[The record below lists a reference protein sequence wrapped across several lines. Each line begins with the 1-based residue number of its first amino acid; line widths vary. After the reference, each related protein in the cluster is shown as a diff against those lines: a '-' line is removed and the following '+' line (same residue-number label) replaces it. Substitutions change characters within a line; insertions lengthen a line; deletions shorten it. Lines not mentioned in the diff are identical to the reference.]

1 MEKEKLKQL
10 SDYFDQPEVIGI
22 IADVNE
28 GKSLLIYYLIKKL
41 KETYNFNLVTFG
53 LKSEIEGTTTINSLE
68 QLEEIRDS
76 LVFLDEFY
84 TLFDLDD
91 RKKKRQIERTLRLIN
106 HHNNIL
112 VLVGV
117 PENFKKFLSGKIS
130 TCFYKKVTINDFIN
144 GSSVK
149 SNIINYEGKGRGYKT
164 LNLKKGE
171 VLVFDGDYKIFPVD
185 YLKEYDSKLNNKEIF
200 VLKKCAENVEE
211 NV

>member
-1 MEKEKLKQL
+1 MEKKLI
-10 SDYFDQPEVIGI
+10 DYFDKPDVIGI

-28 GKSLLIYYLIKKL
+28 GKSLLIYYLIKELQKDY
-41 KETYNFNLVTFG
+41 TFNLVTFG
-53 LKSEIEGTTTINSLE
+53 LKSKIAGAETINSLE
-68 QLEEIRDS
+68 QLEAVRDS
-76 LVFLDEFY
+76 IIFIDEFY

-117 PENFKKFLSGKIS
+117 PENFKKFISGKIS

-149 SNIINYEGKGRGYKT
+149 GNLTSYEGIGMGSKT
-164 LNLKKGE
+164 LNLAKNE
-171 VLVFDGDYKIFPVD
+171 VLVFDKNYKIFPVD
-185 YLKEYDSKLNNKEIF
+185 YLKEYDSKLNNKDIF
-200 VLKKCAENVEE
+200 VQKKCSENVEDGIQTI
-211 NV
+211 